1 MNTDALDCPMTINIY
16 FFSFR
21 QEPVQWMFFT
31 KKKGFT
37 ILGIE
42 LILVD
47 WKVSDEKPRRE
58 TEILALIVSQNY
70 FTWTTDSIY
79 KSLL

>member
-1 MNTDALDCPMTINIY
+1 
-16 FFSFR
+16 
-21 QEPVQWMFFT
+21 MFFT

-42 LILVD
+42 LILDD

-58 TEILALIVSQNY
+58 TEVLAFIVGQNF

>member
-1 MNTDALDCPMTINIY
+1 MNTDALDCPMTINI
-16 FFSFR
+16 FFFLLAGAGAINVFH
-21 QEPVQWMFFT
+21 E
-31 KKKGFT
+31 KKGFT

-58 TEILALIVSQNY
+58 TEVLALIVSQNC